1 MNFLISNF
9 SENRI
14 DTFVKNTIMS
24 GYIILGFI
32 ALLIFSGL
40 KTVQQG
46 NVAVV
51 TVFGKYRRVIRPGL
65 NLLIPFVETI
75 FKRISTQNRSVELEF
90 QAVTID
96 QANVYFK
103 SMLLFSVQNDAEESI
118 KKVAFKFIDEKSLM
132 QALIRTIEGNIRA
145 FVATKKQAEVLSLR
159 NEIIDHVK
167 EQIDNV
173 IEEWGYHLHDLQI
186 NDITFDEA
194 VMRSM
199 SQVVASS
206 NLKAAAENEG
216 QALLITKT
224 KAAEADG
231 NAIKI
236 AAQAEREA
244 AQLRGQGVALFREE
258 VAKGMQNAAR
268 EMQQANLDTSM
279 IMFSMWTEA
288 IKNFAEYGKG
298 NVIFLDGSPDGM
310 QKVMKQMMG
319 MDTLLDNSKKSS
331 AE

>member
-1 MNFLISNF
+1 MTLIILFL
-9 SENRI
+9 
-14 DTFVKNTIMS
+14 VLAL
-24 GYIILGFI
+24 IILGV
-32 ALLIFSGL
+32 

-46 NVAVV
+46 TIAVV
-51 TVFGKYRRVIRPGL
+51 TVFGKYKRVLSPGL
-65 NLLIPFVETI
+65 NFTIPLVELI

-103 SMLLFSVQNDAEESI
+103 SMILFSVINNEEETI
-118 KKVAFKFIDEKSLM
+118 KKVAFKFIDEKNLM

-145 FVATKKQAEVLSLR
+145 FVAMKKQSEVLSLR
-159 NEIIDHVK
+159 REIVDHVK

-173 IEEWGYHLHDLQI
+173 IEEWGYHLQDLQI
-186 NDITFDEA
+186 NDITFDDA
-194 VMRSM
+194 VMHSM
-199 SQVVASS
+199 SKVVASN

-224 KAAEADG
+224 KAAEAEG

-236 AAQAEREA
+236 SAQAEREA

-298 NVIFLDGSPDGM
+298 NVLFLDGSPEGM
-310 QKVMKQMMG
+310 QKVMRQMMA
-319 MDTLLDNSKKSS
+319 MDNLLKEEKK
-331 AE
+331 

>member
-1 MNFLISNF
+1 MPL
-9 SENRI
+9 
-14 DTFVKNTIMS
+14 
-24 GYIILGFI
+24 YIVLAII
-32 ALLIFSGL
+32 ALLIFSGM

-65 NLLIPFVETI
+65 NLLIPFIETI

-103 SMLLFSVQNDAEESI
+103 SMLLFSVQDDAEDSI

-319 MDTLLDNSKKSS
+319 MDTLLDTSKNSL

>member
-1 MNFLISNF
+1 MPL
-9 SENRI
+9 
-14 DTFVKNTIMS
+14 
-24 GYIILGFI
+24 YIVLAII
-32 ALLIFSGL
+32 ALLIFSGM

-103 SMLLFSVQNDAEESI
+103 SMLLFSVQSDNEDCV
-118 KKVAFKFIDEKSLM
+118 KNVAFKFIDEKSLM

-319 MDTLLDNSKKSS
+319 MDTLLDTSKKLD
-331 AE
+331 